1 VRQGE
6 GALSCT
12 DAMEPLAFDELT
24 NLARVRPSIMQC
36 RYRVAA
42 LFALGLIALAAY
54 PAAAPPKPESQQ
66 EYWAQFDRRDWS
78 AAILAA
84 EKLVTAARERE
95 PPQPLPLAEALS
107 LLGGAHFGAG
117 DYVNAEAAY
126 AEARQLVEE
135 HGGAMNAALLDPLRG
150 LGYTFAATG
159 RHAEAAVLLDRALLI
174 SRRNYGLFDI
184 GQQGVLRQLASSLT
198 KLGRAPEAERHMN
211 YLVRVAE
218 RTYGADNPQVAPTLC
233 LVGDWYADVGEFD
246 RAREQYRDA
255 LELVTRKLG
264 RSHLA
269 LVEPLRGLARTYT
282 QELYYS
288 TLGIRTSRE
297 RVPTDA
303 DGTSN
308 EHQAINPRYLD
319 SDGEKALERALKII
333 ESQPTPPRETYI
345 ETLIQLGDWRQIR
358 QQKDR
363 ALPLYR
369 RAAALIA
376 EDDAAQSD
384 ESSEHKE
391 GKPAPLSFPVR
402 IYYPTPWLATRNLTL
417 SSDQVDETFVQV
429 EFTVTREGDVTD
441 ARVVEKNG
449 TSRQVA
455 ESLEAI
461 RGARFRPRFTNG
473 EAVDTPAV
481 THREV
486 FKTRKQQPA
495 DGQS

>member
-1 VRQGE
+1 
-6 GALSCT
+6 
-12 DAMEPLAFDELT
+12 
-24 NLARVRPSIMQC
+24 MQS

-42 LFALGLIALAAY
+42 LFALGLTALAAY
-54 PAAAPPKPESQQ
+54 PAAPPLRPESQQ

-84 EKLVTAARERE
+84 EKLVAAARDKK
-95 PPQPLPLAEALS
+95 PPQSLPLAEALA
-107 LLGGAHFGAG
+107 LLGGAHLAAA

-126 AEARQLVEE
+126 GEALRLVEE

-150 LGYTFAATG
+150 LGYTLAATG
-159 RHAEAAVLLDRALLI
+159 RHTDAAVLLDRALLI

-211 YLVRVAE
+211 YLLRVAE
-218 RTYGADNPQVAPTLC
+218 RTYGADNPHLAPTLC

-246 RAREQYRDA
+246 HARAHYRTA
-255 LELVTRKLG
+255 VELVSRKLG

-269 LVEPLRGLARTYT
+269 AVEPLRGLARTYT

-303 DGTSN
+303 DGASN
-308 EHQAINPRYLD
+308 ENQAMNPRYLD
-319 SDGEKALERALKII
+319 SDGEKALERALKIV

-358 QQKDR
+358 QQTDR
-363 ALPLYR
+363 ALSIYR

-376 EDDAAQSD
+376 EGGAAQTG
-384 ESSEHKE
+384 ESSADKDE
-391 GKPAPLSFPVR
+391 KPAPLSFPVR
-402 IYYPTPWLATRNLTL
+402 VYYPTPWLATRNLTL
-417 SSDQVDETFVQV
+417 SADQVDETFVQV
-429 EFTVTREGDVTD
+429 EFTVTREGDVTN
-441 ARVVEKNG
+441 ARVVEENG
-449 TSRQVA
+449 TPRQVA

-461 RGARFRPRFTNG
+461 RAARFRPRFTNG

-486 FKTRKQQPA
+486 FKTRKQPA
-495 DGQS
+495 PDGQS

>member
-1 VRQGE
+1 
-6 GALSCT
+6 
-12 DAMEPLAFDELT
+12 
-24 NLARVRPSIMQC
+24 MQC

-42 LFALGLIALAAY
+42 LFVLGFTALAVY
-54 PAAAPPKPESQQ
+54 AAAPPPRPESQQ

-78 AAILAA
+78 AAISAA
-84 EKLVTAARERE
+84 EKLVAAAREKT
-95 PPQPLPLAEALS
+95 PPQPLALAEALS
-107 LLGGAHFGAG
+107 LLGGAQLSAS

-126 AEARQLVEE
+126 TEALKLAEE
-135 HGGAMNAALLDPLRG
+135 HSGAMNAALLDPLRG

-159 RHAEAAVLLDRALLI
+159 RHAEAAVLLDRALLV

-184 GQQGVLRQLASSLT
+184 GQQAVLRQLANSLT
-198 KLGRAPEAERHMN
+198 RLGRAPEAERHMN
-211 YLVRVAE
+211 YLLRVAE
-218 RTYGADNPQVAPTLC
+218 RTYGADSPQLVPTLC
-233 LVGDWYADVGEFD
+233 LVADWYSDVGEFD
-246 RAREQYRDA
+246 LARAHYRAATA
-255 LELVTRKLG
+255 LVNKKLG
-264 RSHLA
+264 RSHIA
-269 LVEPLRGLARTYT
+269 AVEPLRGLARTFT

-308 EHQAINPRYLD
+308 EHQAMNPRYLD
-319 SDGEKALERALKII
+319 TEGEKALERALKII
-333 ESQPTPPRETYI
+333 ESQATPPREMHI

-363 ALPLYR
+363 ALPTYQ

-376 EDDAAQSD
+376 EGDAAQADGAATD
-384 ESSEHKE
+384 ENREARKDE
-391 GKPAPLSFPVR
+391 KPAPLSFPVR
-402 IYYPTPWLATRNLTL
+402 VYYPTPVLATRNLTL
-417 SSDQVDETFVQV
+417 SSDEVDETFVQM
-429 EFTVTREGDVTD
+429 EFTVTRQGDVTN
-441 ARVVEKNG
+441 ARVVEQNG
-449 TSRQVA
+449 TARQVA

-486 FKTRKQQPA
+486 FKTRKQPA
-495 DGQS
+495 QGGQS